1 MSKIE
6 TIYEIHREGEENQ
19 LLKVSDV
26 GQKAAKSID
35 QKFTRKGIPFRKVL
49 KGFNIDGVFHPFRL
63 PKIYGRYA

>member
-26 GQKAAKSID
+26 GQNAAKSID
-35 QKFTRKGIPFRKVL
+35 KKFKGKQFRKTL